1 VTTTTEHSLDG
12 RAPSGTTND
21 MTEPD
26 PEVPGRARGPRR
38 YSASYKARILAEYE
52 RLDKAA
58 KGALLR
64 REGLYTSLISEW
76 RKQRDRG
83 ALQALAKPAGRQ
95 PADPRDQQVA
105 RLRKENQRLQ
115 AELAKARKVIE
126 VQGKLSALLE
136 QLATDSV
143 TQPQQGETR

>member
-1 VTTTTEHSLDG
+1 VTTTTDHSLDAHAQAG
-12 RAPSGTTND
+12 AMND
-21 MTEPD
+21 VTDPD
-26 PEVPGRARGPRR
+26 PEVPERARGPRR
-38 YSASYKARILAEYE
+38 YSAKYKAQILEEYE
-52 RLDKAA
+52 GLDKAG

-83 ALQALAKPAGRQ
+83 ALQALATPAGRQ

-105 RLRKENQRLQ
+105 RLRRRVEQLES
-115 AELAKARKVIE
+115 ELGKARKVIE

-143 TQPQQGETR
+143 PETGGETR

>member
-1 VTTTTEHSLDG
+1 MNDVTD
-12 RAPSGTTND
+12 
-21 MTEPD
+21 PD
-26 PEVPGRARGPRR
+26 PEVPERARGPRR
-38 YSASYKARILAEYE
+38 YSAKYKVQILEEYE
-52 RLDKAA
+52 GLDKAG

-83 ALQALAKPAGRQ
+83 ALAALAKPAGRQ

-105 RLRKENQRLQ
+105 RLRRRVEQLES
-115 AELAKARKVIE
+115 ELGKARKVIE

-143 TQPQQGETR
+143 TEPQQGETR

>member
-1 VTTTTEHSLDG
+1 VTTTTNHSFE
-12 RAPSGTTND
+12 APADRSAMDDTVD
-21 MTEPD
+21 PD
-26 PEVPGRARGPRR
+26 PEVPERARGPRR
-38 YSASYKARILAEYE
+38 YSPRYKAQILEEYE
-52 RLDKAA
+52 RLDKAG

-83 ALQALAKPAGRQ
+83 ALQALAAPAGRP

-105 RLRKENQRLQ
+105 RLHKENQRLQ

-143 TQPQQGETR
+143 PETGGETR

>member
-1 VTTTTEHSLDG
+1 MTTTTEHSLDG
-12 RAPSGTTND
+12 RAQFGARND
-21 MTEPD
+21 LTEPD
-26 PEVPGRARGPRR
+26 PEVPERARGPRR
-38 YSASYKARILAEYE
+38 YSPRYKAQILAEYE
-52 RLDKAA
+52 RLDKAG

-83 ALQALAKPAGRQ
+83 ALQALAAPAGRP

-126 VQGKLSALLE
+126 VHGKLSALLE

-143 TQPQQGETR
+143 PETGGET

>member
-1 VTTTTEHSLDG
+1 VTTTTDHSLNAHAQTGAMDD
-12 RAPSGTTND
+12 TTD
-21 MTEPD
+21 PD
-26 PEVPGRARGPRR
+26 PEVLERAHGPRR

-95 PADPRDQQVA
+95 PADPRDQQVT

-115 AELAKARKVIE
+115 AELAKARRVIE

-136 QLATDSV
+136 QLATDSAPE
-143 TQPQQGETR
+143 TRGETR

>member
-1 VTTTTEHSLDG
+1 MTTTTDHSLDAHAQAG
-12 RAPSGTTND
+12 AMND
-21 MTEPD
+21 VTDPD
-26 PEVPGRARGPRR
+26 PEVPERARGPRR
-38 YSASYKARILAEYE
+38 YSAKYKAQILEEYE
-52 RLDKAA
+52 GLDKAG

-95 PADPRDQQVA
+95 PADPRDREVA
-105 RLRKENQRLQ
+105 RLRRQVEQLES
-115 AELAKARKVIE
+115 ALGKARKVIE
-126 VQGKLSALLE
+126 VQGKLTAMLE

-143 TQPQQGETR
+143 PETGGETR

>member
-1 VTTTTEHSLDG
+1 VTTTTDHSLNAHAQTGAMDD
-12 RAPSGTTND
+12 TTD
-21 MTEPD
+21 PD
-26 PEVPGRARGPRR
+26 PEVPERARGPRR

-64 REGLYTSLISEW
+64 REGLYTSLLSEW

-83 ALQALAKPAGRQ
+83 ALVALAKPAGRQ

-105 RLRKENQRLQ
+105 RLRKENQRLE

-143 TQPQQGETR
+143 PETRGETR

>member
-1 VTTTTEHSLDG
+1 
-12 RAPSGTTND
+12 

-26 PEVPGRARGPRR
+26 PEVPERARGPRR
-38 YSASYKARILAEYE
+38 YSARYKAQILEEYE
-52 RLDKAA
+52 GLDKAG

-105 RLRKENQRLQ
+105 RLRKENQRL
-115 AELAKARKVIE
+115 AGELAKARKVIE
-126 VQGKLSALLE
+126 VQG
-136 QLATDSV
+136 
-143 TQPQQGETR
+143 

>member
-1 VTTTTEHSLDG
+1 VATTSDHSLNAH
-12 RAPSGTTND
+12 APTGAIDNTID
-21 MTEPD
+21 PE
-26 PEVPGRARGPRR
+26 PEVPERARGPRR
-38 YSASYKARILAEYE
+38 YSAKYKAQVLEEYE
-52 RLDKAA
+52 GLDKAG

-95 PADPRDQQVA
+95 PADPRDREVA
-105 RLRKENQRLQ
+105 RLRKENERL
-115 AELAKARKVIE
+115 AGELDKARKVIE

-143 TQPQQGETR
+143 THSQQGETR

>member
-1 VTTTTEHSLDG
+1 MTTTTDHSLDAHAQAG
-12 RAPSGTTND
+12 AMND
-21 MTEPD
+21 VTDPD
-26 PEVPGRARGPRR
+26 PEVPERARGPRR
-38 YSASYKARILAEYE
+38 YSAKYKAQILEEYE
-52 RLDKAA
+52 GLDKAG

-95 PADPRDQQVA
+95 PADPRDREVA
-105 RLRKENQRLQ
+105 RLRRQVEQLES
-115 AELAKARKVIE
+115 ALGKARKVIE

>member
-1 VTTTTEHSLDG
+1 MTTTTDHSLDAHAQAG
-12 RAPSGTTND
+12 AMND
-21 MTEPD
+21 VTDPD
-26 PEVPGRARGPRR
+26 PEVPERARGPRR
-38 YSASYKARILAEYE
+38 YSAKYKAQILEEYE
-52 RLDKAA
+52 GLDKAG

-105 RLRKENQRLQ
+105 RLRRRVEQLES
-115 AELAKARKVIE
+115 ELGKARKVIE

-143 TQPQQGETR
+143 PETGGETR